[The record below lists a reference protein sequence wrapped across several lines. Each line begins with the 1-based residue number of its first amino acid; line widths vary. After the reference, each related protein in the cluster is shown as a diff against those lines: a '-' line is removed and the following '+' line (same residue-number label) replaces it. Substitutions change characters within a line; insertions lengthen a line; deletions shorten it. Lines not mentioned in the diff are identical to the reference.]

1 VNSSR
6 AYAKFDTDTLLSEQ
20 GTNTFSQWHTS
31 DENMAQLNDYQI
43 GSMRHTNWQIFRA
56 R

>member
-20 GTNTFSQWHTS
+20 GTNTFSQ
-31 DENMAQLNDYQI
+31 
-43 GSMRHTNWQIFRA
+43 
-56 R
+56 